1 MAVKEA
7 AEQRETLLI
16 AQNFTQRENQ
26 KQIFIC
32 LIYHLNCVI
41 ITRLMTEWIR
51 TQDGLNLLFH
61 KSELL
66 KNQSIPLFKYII

>member
-1 MAVKEA
+1 MKEEVSRSIITGEMAVKEA

-41 ITRLMTEWIR
+41 ITRLMTE
-51 TQDGLNLLFH
+51 
-61 KSELL
+61 
-66 KNQSIPLFKYII
+66 

>member
-1 MAVKEA
+1 MKEEVSRSIITGEMAVKEA

-26 KQIFIC
+26 EQIFIC

-41 ITRLMTEWIR
+41 ITRLMTE
-51 TQDGLNLLFH
+51 
-61 KSELL
+61 
-66 KNQSIPLFKYII
+66 